1 MKKKSLNLKLLKPY
15 MKGNAGL
22 LALSLV
28 FALLSVSSK
37 MAIPFVSGLAIDFM
51 RGDSFTSEGLTP

>member
-37 MAIPFVSGLAIDFM
+37 AKNKPLHERCTHCIG
-51 RGDSFTSEGLTP
+51 R